1 MLLSQKIF
9 NSASNNLLIIFGVAL
24 AWCAAWYLNDYL
36 FHFAQ
41 LSAVSSAI
49 FMPAALRIICVLLFG
64 WAGVLGLLTGSW
76 YIASQFNDSILE
88 ALLLA
93 SLSSFPAMLV
103 VTGSLYFLKINRDLS
118 NLQPKHFLILGVASS
133 ACDVAAHII
142 YFVSTKLDV
151 IDNALTMFTGDIV
164 GTYLVFLIIN
174 VVLKIRA
181 AF

>member
-9 NSASNNLLIIFGVAL
+9 NSASNNLLIICGVAL
-24 AWCAAWYLNDYL
+24 AWCAAWYLNDSL

-41 LSAVSSAI
+41 LSAVSSV

-118 NLQPKHFLILGVASS
+118 NLQAKHFLILGIASS
-133 ACDVAAHII
+133 ACDVAAHMI

-151 IDNALTMFTGDIV
+151 IDNELTMFTGDIV

-174 VVLKIRA
+174 VV
-181 AF
+181 